1 MRHVLVAKPN
11 RTRRCAGVAFAVASA
26 IVALAAAASAEPFY
40 RWRDPAGHWHFT
52 NRSEAV
58 PPGAQEITLRPLDTV
73 QVSTVPDDRSG
84 SIESPALPPD
94 RSVALPPRAPGCAVA
109 DPSALIEAIR
119 ARLDAG
125 DTNAPADLALFV
137 GGVPVSYSSES
148 VVQLLAGHGTDDIVA
163 TDQAAIAYPSGGACP
178 RTPPLERYAVSAPI
192 APSSSGLCADYHR
205 ASSEIDSALARN
217 ADIARPFVLASNRP
231 AERTVVQPEWVVEAS
246 AAQTAELAAEIGE
259 LHDGLTVAHEEI
271 DRAAHAQGCW

>member
-1 MRHVLVAKPN
+1 MRHVLVGQLK
-11 RTRRCAGVAFAVASA
+11 RIRRCAGLAFAVASA
-26 IVALAAAASAEPFY
+26 IIALAGAASAEPFY
-40 RWRDPAGHWHFT
+40 RWRDPAGHWHFS

-58 PPGAQEITLRPLDTV
+58 PPGAQEMTLRPLDTI
-73 QVSTVPDDRSG
+73 QLPTDERPDLV
-84 SIESPALPPD
+84 ESPPAPPSPSLALPPHP
-94 RSVALPPRAPGCAVA
+94 SGCAVA

-231 AERTVVQPEWVVEAS
+231 EERAVVQPEWVLEAS
-246 AAQTAELAAEIGE
+246 AAQTAELAAEIDDFN
-259 LHDGLTVAHEEI
+259 DGLTVAHEEI